1 MIPACILAGGEARR
15 LGGKGKALI
24 KVSSKTLLD
33 LVLEKL
39 HEQVSLKELCR
50 KIYQN

>member
-33 LVLEKL
+33 L
-39 HEQVSLKELCR
+39 ELQH
-50 KIYQN
+50 INF